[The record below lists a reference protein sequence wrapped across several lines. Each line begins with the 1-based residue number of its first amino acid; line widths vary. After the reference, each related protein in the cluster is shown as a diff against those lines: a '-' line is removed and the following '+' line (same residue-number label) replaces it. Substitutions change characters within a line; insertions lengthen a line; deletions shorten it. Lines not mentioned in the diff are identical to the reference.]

1 VGERLAADIGAL
13 LAGVLLAGLFV
24 FVVLMAR
31 RWLLERGGG
40 TVECGLRTVAG
51 AGGAHDRGDTGQ
63 ESGGRAAAT
72 GRVSAAGEVSAA
84 HQGPGGGGGG
94 ERADDGRPGAWRLG
108 IARYSRDSLCWYRL
122 FSFRFKPAIVMRR
135 RSLVVVDRREPTAD
149 ELATLTPD
157 VTVVTLRDG
166 QNEVEVALS
175 SPALVG
181 FLAWLEAAPPGFPVN
196 HLQ

>member
-1 VGERLAADIGAL
+1 MGERLAADIGAL

-40 TVECGLRTVAG
+40 TVECGLRTIAG
-51 AGGAHDRGDTGQ
+51 AERGTEPGGAHGRGDTGHD
-63 ESGGRAAAT
+63 SAGV
-72 GRVSAAGEVSAA
+72 RVSTARQEPAEE
-84 HQGPGGGGGG
+84 QGG
-94 ERADDGRPGAWRLG
+94 ERPGEAPAGAWRLG

-122 FSFRFKPAIVMRR
+122 FSFRFKPAVIMLR
-135 RSLVVVDRREPTAD
+135 RSLVVIDRREPTAE

-166 QNEVEVALS
+166 ENEVEVALS

-196 HLQ
+196 HL